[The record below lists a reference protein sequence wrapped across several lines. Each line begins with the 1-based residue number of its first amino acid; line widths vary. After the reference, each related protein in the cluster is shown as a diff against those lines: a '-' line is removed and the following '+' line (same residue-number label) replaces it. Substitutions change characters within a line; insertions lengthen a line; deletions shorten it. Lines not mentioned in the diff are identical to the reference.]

1 MLRWERRKAS
11 CRSCTRHGHCWGW
24 ADAQPQYFF
33 RRGDSSQSSFPFPPS
48 HMNQDSL
55 THSPFT
61 YPPYLFLQD
70 IMNTVVVLAKAA
82 VKRDGEKHN
91 AKVLQATLEEM
102 HFQYTSLANECTC
115 LQDRLRKEKVGHP
128 AQEIWKHPPSP
139 VKKLIIF
146 LFLSLFA
153 LVRIRAVPSRKTW
166 NVYRITLVNFNLKTT
181 SWKDRWKAWSVR
193 RGAKFATRPSA
204 IVCWCLACTSCF
216 ARNV

>member
-1 MLRWERRKAS
+1 
-11 CRSCTRHGHCWGW
+11 
-24 ADAQPQYFF
+24 
-33 RRGDSSQSSFPFPPS
+33 
-48 HMNQDSL
+48 MNQDSL

-128 AQEIWKHPPSP
+128 AQDI
-139 VKKLIIF
+139 
-146 LFLSLFA
+146 
-153 LVRIRAVPSRKTW
+153 
-166 NVYRITLVNFNLKTT
+166 
-181 SWKDRWKAWSVR
+181 
-193 RGAKFATRPSA
+193 
-204 IVCWCLACTSCF
+204 
-216 ARNV
+216 